1 MGARKIVDE
10 AAIVALLERGGT
22 YMEVAVELGLSEGR
36 VARVTA
42 RHSESSPAFRERL
55 TAHRAARAKHA
66 REIMA
71 AINAVQVP
79 GWVKRADLESDF
91 RDTAR
96 YFGEDAALRH
106 CRALLAEMRRVAA

>member
-1 MGARKIVDE
+1 MADRKIVDE
-10 AAIVALLERGGT
+10 AAVVALLERGGS

-36 VARVTA
+36 VARVAA

-55 TAHRAARAKHA
+55 IAHRAARAKHA
-66 REIMA
+66 RKIMA

-96 YFGEDAALRH
+96 DFGEDAALRH
-106 CRALLAEMRRVAA
+106 CRRLIAEMRLAA

>member
-1 MGARKIVDE
+1 MSSRKIVDE
-10 AAIVALLERGGT
+10 AAIIALLEKGGS
-22 YMEVAVELGLSEGR
+22 YMEVAVEVGLSEGR
-36 VARVTA
+36 VARVAA

-55 TAHRAARAKHA
+55 IAHRAARAKHA
-66 REIMA
+66 RKMLA

-96 YFGEDAALRH
+96 DFGEDAALRH
-106 CRALLAEMRRVAA
+106 CRRLAAEMRAAA

>member
-1 MGARKIVDE
+1 MTSRKIVDE
-10 AAIVALLERGGT
+10 AAVVALLEQGGT

-36 VARVTA
+36 VARVAA

-55 TAHRAARAKHA
+55 LAHRAARAKHA
-66 REIMA
+66 RKIMA
-71 AINAVQVP
+71 AINSVRVP

-96 YFGEDAALRH
+96 DFGEDAALRL
-106 CRALLAEMRRVAA
+106 CRRLSAEMRLCA